1 MIYAIKLV
9 SAACSESTEILYDVL
24 DMEQR
29 AVHILA
35 DMKRQLVG
43 IN

>member
-1 MIYAIKLV
+1 MVYAIKLV

-29 AVHILA
+29 AVYILA